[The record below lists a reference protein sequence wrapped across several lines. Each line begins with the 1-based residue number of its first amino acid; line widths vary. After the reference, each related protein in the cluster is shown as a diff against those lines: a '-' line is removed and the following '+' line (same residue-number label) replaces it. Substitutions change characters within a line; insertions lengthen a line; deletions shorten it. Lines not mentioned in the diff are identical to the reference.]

1 GGPTI
6 HPCALELPLHD
17 GHPRLHAP
25 KLVAE
30 VRHDLVRR
38 PDQAVHGLLWRGD
51 EGEPLEGYPGVLR
64 YPFPE
69 RTERG
74 FDALPRLR
82 TRHDRWGVVLLVEVV
97 RVLVR
102 GHPLLL
108 EEVHLVPDDHHRD
121 LPDEPPHHRHP
132 VLLHGAEGGLS
143 REMWE
148 G

>member
-1 GGPTI
+1 MI
-6 HPCALELPLHD
+6 D
-17 GHPRLHAP
+17 
-25 KLVAE
+25 
-30 VRHDLVRR
+30 
-38 PDQAVHGLLWRGD
+38 GLLWTSVEVDPRD
-51 EGEPLEGYPGVLR
+51 SYPGFLR
-64 YPFPE
+64 YHLSE

-82 TRHDRWGVVLLVEVV
+82 TRHDRWGVVLLVKVV

-132 VLLHGAEGGLS
+132 VLLHGAAGVLPPEVVGEQDAPGSLHPRLPDPPPPLLPRGDPAPPPS
-143 REMWE
+143 V
-148 G
+148 